1 MKHKILIIV
10 LSIIFVIFS
19 SLSIIGYIEHN
30 KDNKS
35 NIDDDNKVVDN
46 DNNIEDDDKKEENNS
61 NEDETNHDNNIN
73 DDDNEYIEEKEL
85 FIYFDN
91 KKDRYIVST
100 NKSNNSD
107 YEYIDSYKY
116 TDYSCEYF
124 IYEDILVIYDNNKV
138 LYKDLN
144 KKEDFKE
151 SKIEKTYKYY
161 DKYEEKNVNIKSYK
175 ILDNNYYRV
184 NDTFCLSNNPYD
196 IEYID
201 GTSYNSTC
209 KYYNFS
215 SLEKYILIENEY
227 IEEDGYPYHAIV
239 VYDINKE
246 KIVHSF
252 DEDEDEDV
260 SISSF
265 YKEGDFYIVGHAFG
279 QESIFLSNF
288 KKVTTMW
295 PIVSTYGRNY
305 YIKNN
310 ILYYIEENK
319 LNVIDKDNNI
329 VNYPNKD
336 IIALS
341 INSSYLL
348 YLDKDNLIKIKNL
361 DDDKIIVDSNIELK
375 EDDYKLSYIGEN
387 GNFYIA
393 YSDITV
399 KNTKKWKDLVKKYD
413 DYDEVYAG
421 YLLEFDKNNKLLKK
435 EIGIIYWAAN
445 FYNVDID

>member
-1 MKHKILIIV
+1 MKRKILVIV
-10 LSIIFVIFS
+10 SSILFVIFS
-19 SLSIIGYIEHN
+19 TLSVIGYIEHN

-35 NIDDDNKVVDN
+35 NSNDDNKVVDN
-46 DNNIEDDDKKEENNS
+46 EDSNIKNEINNDENNS

-73 DDDNEYIEEKEL
+73 DDDKEYIEEKEL

-91 KKDRYIVST
+91 KNDRYIVST
-100 NKSNNSD
+100 NNSNNFD

-116 TDYSCEYF
+116 TNYICEYF
-124 IYEDILVIYDNNKV
+124 INGDIFVIYDNNKV
-138 LYKDLN
+138 LYKDLT

-151 SKIEKTYKYY
+151 SKIEKIYKYY
-161 DKYEEKNVNIKSYK
+161 DKYQKEDINIKSYK
-175 ILDNNYYRV
+175 ILDNNYYMA
-184 NDTFCLSNNPYD
+184 NDELCSNINTFEV
-196 IEYID
+196 EYSDNEIYQSMC
-201 GTSYNSTC
+201 T
-209 KYYNFS
+209 YYNFS
-215 SLEKYILIENEY
+215 SLEKYILIEN
-227 IEEDGYPYHAIV
+227 GYPYYITV

-252 DEDEDEDV
+252 DEDLDGI
-260 SISSF
+260 ISSF
-265 YKEGDFYIVGHAFG
+265 YKEGDFYIVGHPYG

-288 KKVTTMW
+288 KNVTTMW
-295 PIVSTYGRNY
+295 PTVSTYGRNY

-329 VNYPNKD
+329 VDYPNKD

-399 KNTKKWKDLVKKYD
+399 RNTKKWKDLVKKYD
-413 DYDEVYAG
+413 DYEVYAG

-435 EIGIIYWAAN
+435 EIGIIYWSLN
-445 FYNVDID
+445 YYNVETD